1 MLNIDIDDFEI
12 HTTNMKI
19 NNINQDVICISFDSK
34 DVPATISQY
43 YDVDSVDFDK
53 SSLIIN
59 FTDGNGKENDVN
71 VRLKQNSFD
80 EETYLLLKKY
90 HQIVIYGAENKNN
103 NIHEGFSFLSSL
115 NNIEP
120 KIKSA
125 KTIKPF

>member
-43 YDVDSVDFDK
+43 YDVDRVDFDK

-71 VRLKQNSFD
+71 VKLKQNSFD

-103 NIHEGFSFLSSL
+103 NIHKGFSFLSSL

>member
-19 NNINQDVICISFDSK
+19 NNKNQDVICISFDSK
-34 DVPATISQY
+34 DVPATVSQY
-43 YDVDSVDFDK
+43 YDVDRVDFDK

-59 FTDGNGKENDVN
+59 FTDGNSKENDIN

-90 HQIVIYGAENKNN
+90 HQIVIYGAKNKNN